1 MSDSAERAI
10 AIVGVGA
17 ILPDAPNAPAF
28 WNNILNKRYSIT
40 ETPPE
45 RWSIADY
52 YDPDPAAPD
61 KTYSKIGGWVR
72 GFTFDW
78 KRFKIPPR
86 VAAAMDEGQQWAV
99 TIAAEALAD
108 YGYPERPL
116 DTDRT
121 GVILGTAMGGELH
134 YITHQRI
141 VFPDY
146 VHLLER
152 TEAWRR
158 LPRDVQ
164 QALIAQWHAELDRS
178 LPPVTEDTMPGE
190 LPNIVSGRVANVL
203 NLRGP
208 NFITDAACAST
219 LAAVDAACEQLIHH
233 QCDVVLTGGVDR
245 NMGASTFVKFCKIGA
260 LSATGTRPFGDGADG
275 FVMGEG
281 SAAFLLKRL
290 ADAERDGDRIYA
302 VIRGVGG
309 SSDGKGK
316 GITAP
321 NPIGQILAVERAW
334 QDAGLDP
341 ATATL
346 VEAHGTST
354 RVGDVVEVE
363 SLSSCFGRAERGSIG
378 LGSVKSNIGHLKAGA
393 GAAGLL
399 KAVMAI
405 YHKILPPTLN
415 CEKPNPNINFNAT
428 PFYLLTEAREWERRG
443 NTPRRAGV
451 SAYGFGGTNFH
462 VVLEEYIP
470 GMIRTEPKVYAS
482 AAVPQTGTTS
492 STTAAMG
499 VASSTV
505 TASAPP
511 PTGPKL
517 RSAKMPLRGI
527 LAIGAPTPKALKDK
541 IDAIYQKVEGGW
553 TPPVAPPDPNELAQ
567 PERVVIDFGNHDELL
582 DRLKKA
588 QKAAGFDSPAAWKSL
603 QAQGVFRGSGPKPGK
618 IAFLFPGQGSQYVNM
633 GRELLSEPA
642 FAEVIKEGDA
652 VMTPI
657 LGKPLTS
664 YIYVDANDPDALKK
678 AEYDL
683 MQTAITQ
690 PAMLM
695 LDAALCR
702 LLKEYGFEPDMVM
715 GHSLGEYAALNAAG
729 VMPFAE
735 ALEASAARGAEM
747 SKVKVDDNGWMAAV
761 MGPLDVVLSTLNEI
775 DGYVIPANI
784 NSYNQVVIGGA
795 SKAVE
800 RAIEV
805 FTQKGY
811 QAQRIPVS
819 HAFHTRIV
827 APASGPLRKQLDR
840 FHITPPRIPL
850 VANVTGE
857 LYPTTVEEIKDI
869 LEKQIASPVQWVK
882 GLETL
887 YREGVRCFVEVGPK
901 KALKGFVDD
910 VLGNKPDVVS
920 LFTNHPKTGTLQS
933 FNQALCGLYA
943 AGYGLVDETITTR
956 QDGAAQSSATVAA
969 TVVSAAPSVASASAP
984 VVSASASASA
994 PVVSAPAPTPAPVAS
1009 ATAVVSAP
1017 ARSTIEEANM
1027 VNGIPIDTL
1036 GKLLVQALQGA
1047 QAVHPATPG
1056 APVYDR
1062 NLPPTGSVV
1071 ISGTGL
1077 GLPGAEKPVMD
1088 EQNALRIL
1096 HGEQFIDL
1104 IPERFRRQML
1114 AHNITRVV
1122 KSEDGSGSFET
1133 LTEPDEVIRLA
1144 GRPGPFNL
1152 SEEYGVPAKLVE
1164 ALDSTTQLAMAA
1176 GLDALREAGIPL
1188 VQTYRRTTT
1197 GKDLPDRWM
1206 LPEALR
1212 DETGVIFASAF
1223 PGLDRVAE
1231 EFERYYTYEH
1241 RREQL
1246 EMLEALRQ
1254 TTTDPATLS
1263 EIVRRIGELRS
1274 LLEREPYVF
1283 DRRFLFRILAMGHSQ
1298 FAEYIGARGPNTHV
1312 NAACAATTQAIAIA
1326 EDWIRTGRCR
1336 RVLVI
1341 AADNVT
1347 SDHLLG
1353 WIGAGFL
1360 ATGAAATDDR
1370 VEEAALP
1377 FDRRRHGMIL
1387 GMGACALV
1395 VESEDAVRERG
1406 MRGIVE
1412 VLSTEAA
1419 NSAFHGTRLDV
1430 EHISSVMNSLMT
1442 AAERRFGIDRRTIAP
1457 HLVFVSHETFTPAR
1471 GGSASAEVVAL
1482 RKTFGEA
1489 ANQVIVANT
1498 KGFTGHPMG
1507 VGIEDVIAVKI
1518 LEHGIVPPVPN
1529 YKEVD
1534 PDLGTLNLSRGGR
1547 YPVQYALHLAA
1558 GFGSQIAMTLL
1569 RRVPGSIDRIDNRAR
1584 YDYWLDQVSGYD
1596 HAETEVVKRVL
1607 RIKAQGAPARRPAPS
1622 TWQPGTGPTLRAA
1635 APGDSVT
1642 VAPSTI
1648 QYAPAPQPTPVAPPP
1663 PPKPV
1668 EPPAPVAPAPI
1679 NGKPVETAPVA
1690 PPPPAPEPVVAPPVA
1705 PAPAP
1710 VAPAPAPVTAAP
1722 AMDGVTAKVLQI
1734 VAEKTGY
1741 PPEMLDLDLDLEA
1754 DLGVDTVKQ
1763 AETFVAVREAFG
1775 IPQVE
1780 NLRLRDFPTLR
1791 DVVGF
1796 VYKQKPE
1803 LKPSAPTVA
1812 APAVAAPPAPAPAV
1826 APAPTSAPAP
1836 AAAPAV
1842 DPVAAKVLAVVAEK
1856 TGYPPEMLDL
1866 DLDLEADLGVDTV
1879 KQAETFA
1886 AIREAFGIERI
1897 ENLKLRD
1904 YPTLR
1909 HVIDF
1914 VYERRPDLKPS
1925 AAPAPAPAMAMA
1937 AAAPVAAPA
1946 APAAAPA
1953 PAADPVAA
1961 KVLAVVA
1968 EKTGYPPEMLDLDLD
1983 LEADLGVDTV
1993 KQAETFAA
2001 IREAFGIERIE
2012 NLKLRDYPTLR
2023 HVINFVYERRPDLK
2037 PSAAPAPAPAM
2048 AMAAAPAATSA
2059 PVTAP
2064 VTPAAAAAPVAD
2076 PVTERVLAVVAE
2088 KTGYPPEMLDLD
2100 LDLEADLGVDTVKQA
2115 ETFAAIR
2122 EAFGIERVEDLK
2134 LRDYP
2139 TLRHVINFVYER
2151 RPDLKPTAAPTP
2163 EPAAPP
2169 VAVAAATPAPAT
2181 ATTVAADP
2189 VTAKVLAVVAE
2200 KTGYPPEM
2208 LELDLDLEADLGVDT
2223 VKQAETFAA
2232 IREAFGI
2239 ERVEDLK
2246 LRDYPTLRHVINFV
2260 YERRPDLKPTAAPT
2274 PEPAAPPVAV
2284 AAATPAPA
2292 TATTVAADPVT
2303 AKVLAVVAEKTGYPP
2318 EMLELDLDLEADL
2331 GVDTVKQA
2339 ETFAAIREAFGI
2351 ERVEDLKLRDYPTLR
2366 HVINFVYERRPDL
2379 KPTGEASATP
2389 VAPVADPSAPTAPAP
2404 AARPAVTLVPV
2415 ENADMVPRRVVVP
2428 ALRPPIELC
2437 KPTGV
2442 VLDGNTRVVV
2452 MMDRGGVG
2460 KALLNR
2466 LEKRGVGTLVFDEP
2480 PSAEAL
2486 EQQLKGWL
2494 AEGPIHGVYW
2504 LPALDVE
2511 PAIEDM
2517 DLATWREHN
2526 RVRVKNLYLTL
2537 RTLYDTL
2544 VGPGTFLVSAT
2555 RLGGLHGYGPEG
2567 ASAPL
2572 GGAVVGC
2579 TKSYK
2584 RERQNILV
2592 KAVDFEPGRKTAEP
2606 ADLLIAETLFDPGVV
2621 EVGYRDGLR
2630 YTVTFE
2636 ERPAVDGTP
2645 GMYLGKDTVFVVTGA
2660 AGGITSAITADL
2672 AAASGG
2678 IFYLL
2683 DLTPKPDPDDPNIAL
2698 FRQDKEALKRKLI
2711 DDFRA
2716 AGERPTPVMIDRKI
2730 LAIEREEA
2738 ALRAIEA
2745 VQAAGGTAHYFSVN
2759 LLDGPGVAAVIA
2771 DVRERYGRIDVLLH
2785 AGGIEISKALPDKEP
2800 KEFDLVFDIKADGYF
2815 SILNAAKGM
2824 PIGAVVVFSSVAGR
2838 FGNSGQSDYSSAN
2851 DLLCKVT
2858 SSMRSWRPETRGIAI
2873 DWTAWGGIGMATRG
2887 SIPKIME
2894 MAGIDMLPPEAGIPT
2909 IRRELTQSAFRG
2921 EIVVGQRLGIL
2932 GAEFDETGG
2941 LDLSKVDTSGRLM
2954 IGSVKACKLYGGIE
2968 VETTFD
2974 PKEQPFL
2981 YDHQIDGVPVLPG
2994 VMGTEAFA
3002 ELATL
3007 LTPGFRV
3014 ASITEQFSSPFKFH
3028 RSQPRT
3034 LYLSATIHPTGNGT
3048 LVAKTTLRG
3057 MVQPRPDMPPRFD
3070 THFVGEVYLTT
3081 APVEERTINFTP
3093 PSAEAL
3099 DIDRERIYRV
3109 YFHGPAYQV
3118 MERVGVMGDQ
3128 AVALMTDGL
3137 PPNSVPETP
3146 MLVAPRLIELCF
3158 QTAGMWE
3165 MVTHRAM
3172 ALPAAIGSVTI
3183 YRHPESAEGRRLY
3196 ALVTAINNGS
3206 SYDAHVVDTDGNVY
3220 VELRGYR
3227 TVRLPGEVNV

>member
-141 VFPDY
+141 VFPEY

-158 LPRDVQ
+158 LPREVQ
-164 QALIAQWHAELDRS
+164 QELIAQWHAELDRS

-233 QCDVVLTGGVDR
+233 QCDAVLTGGVDR

-281 SAAFLLKRL
+281 SAVFLLKRL

-470 GMIRTEPKVYAS
+470 GMIRTEPKIYAS
-482 AAVPQTGTTS
+482 AAVSQTSATGS
-492 STTAAMG
+492 ATAAMG
-499 VASSTV
+499 VAPSTV

-511 PTGPKL
+511 PSGPKL
-517 RSAKMPLRGI
+517 RSNKMPLRGI

-553 TPPVAPPDPNELAQ
+553 TPPVAPPDPNELVQ
-567 PERVVIDFGNHDELL
+567 QERVVIDFGNYDELL
-582 DRLKKA
+582 DRLKKV

-603 QAQGVFRGSGPKPGK
+603 QAQGIFRGSGPKPGK

-678 AEYDL
+678 AEHDL

-747 SKVKVDDNGWMAAV
+747 SKVQVDDNGWMAAV
-761 MGPLDVVLSTLNEI
+761 MAPLDIVLSTLNEI

-840 FHITPPRIPL
+840 FHIAPPRIPL

-943 AGYGLVDETITTR
+943 AGYGLVDETINTR
-956 QDGAAQSSATVAA
+956 QDGAAQSGATVGTTAA
-969 TVVSAAPSVASASAP
+969 SAAVPSVAGASASVVSASAPAPEP
-984 VVSASASASA
+984 VVSASAPAPASVVSASAPASA
-994 PVVSAPAPTPAPVAS
+994 PVVSAPAPTPTP
-1009 ATAVVSAP
+1009 VVSAP

-1027 VNGIPIDTL
+1027 VNGIPIETL

-1056 APVYDR
+1056 ASVYDR
-1062 NLPPTGSVV
+1062 NLPPAGSVV

-1114 AHNITRVV
+1114 ARNITRVV

-1144 GRPGPFNL
+1144 GRPGSFNL

-1164 ALDSTTQLAMAA
+1164 AFDSTTQLAMAA

-1254 TTTDPATLS
+1254 TTTDPTTLS

-1326 EDWIRTGRCR
+1326 EDWIRSGRCR

-1370 VEEAALP
+1370 VEDAALP

-1395 VESEDAVRERG
+1395 IESEDAVRERG

-1412 VLSTEAA
+1412 VLSTETA

-1430 EHISSVMNSLMT
+1430 EHIASVMNSLMT

-1457 HLVFVSHETFTPAR
+1457 HLVFVSHETYTPAR

-1482 RKTFGEA
+1482 RRTFGEA

-1569 RRVPGSIDRIDNRAR
+1569 RRIPGSIDRIDNRAR

-1596 HAETEVVKRVL
+1596 RAETEVVKRVL

-1635 APGDSVT
+1635 APGDGMT
-1642 VAPSTI
+1642 IALATI
-1648 QYAPAPQPTPVAPPP
+1648 QYAPAPQPTPVTPPP

-1668 EPPAPVAPAPI
+1668 EPPAPVAPTPI
-1679 NGKPVETAPVA
+1679 NGKTVETAPVT
-1690 PPPPAPEPVVAPPVA
+1690 PPPSAPEPVATPPVAPTPVAPASVTVA

-1710 VAPAPAPVTAAP
+1710 VAAAP

-1754 DLGVDTVKQ
+1754 DLGIDTVKQ

-1791 DVVGF
+1791 DVVNF

-1803 LKPSAPTVA
+1803 LKSSAPTVA
-1812 APAVAAPPAPAPAV
+1812 APAAAVAAPSAPAPAV
-1826 APAPTSAPAP
+1826 APAPTPEPAP

-1842 DPVAAKVLAVVAEK
+1842 DPVA
-1856 TGYPPEMLDL
+1856 T
-1866 DLDLEADLGVDTV
+1866 
-1879 KQAETFA
+1879 
-1886 AIREAFGIERI
+1886 
-1897 ENLKLRD
+1897 
-1904 YPTLR
+1904 
-1909 HVIDF
+1909 
-1914 VYERRPDLKPS
+1914 
-1925 AAPAPAPAMAMA
+1925 
-1937 AAAPVAAPA
+1937 
-1946 APAAAPA
+1946 
-1953 PAADPVAA
+1953 

-2048 AMAAAPAATSA
+2048 AMAVAAPAATSA

-2064 VTPAAAAAPVAD
+2064 VTPAAVPAPVTD

-2088 KTGYPPEMLDLD
+2088 KTGYPTEMLDLD

-2122 EAFGIERVEDLK
+2122 EAFGIERIENLK

-2169 VAVAAATPAPAT
+2169 AAVAAPTPVPAT
-2181 ATTVAADP
+2181 ATAVAVDP
-2189 VTAKVLAVVAE
+2189 VTEKVLAVVAE
-2200 KTGYPPEM
+2200 KTGYPTEM
-2208 LELDLDLEADLGVDT
+2208 LDLDLDLEADLGVDT

-2239 ERVEDLK
+2239 ERIENLK

-2274 PEPAAPPVAV
+2274 PEPAAPPAAV
-2284 AAATPAPA
+2284 AAPTPAPA
-2292 TATTVAADPVT
+2292 TATAVAADPVT
-2303 AKVLAVVAEKTGYPP
+2303 EKVLAVVAEKTGYPT
-2318 EMLELDLDLEADL
+2318 EMLDLDLDLEADL

-2351 ERVEDLKLRDYPTLR
+2351 ERIENLKLRDYPTLR

-2389 VAPVADPSAPTAPAP
+2389 VAPVADPSTPTTPAPTA
-2404 AARPAVTLVPV
+2404 RPTVTLVPV

-2517 DLATWREHN
+2517 DLAAWREHN

-2636 ERPAVDGTP
+2636 ERSAVDGTP
-2645 GMYLGKDTVFVVTGA
+2645 GMYLGKDTVFFVTGA
-2660 AGGITSAITADL
+2660 AGGITSAIIADL

-2678 IFYLL
+2678 VFYLL

-2954 IGSVKACKLYGGIE
+2954 IGSVKAFKLYGGIE

-2981 YDHQIDGVPVLPG
+2981 YDHQIEGVPVLPG

-3007 LTPGFRV
+3007 LTPGFCI
-3014 ASITEQFSSPFKFH
+3014 ASISEQFSSPFKFH
-3028 RSQPRT
+3028 RGQPRT
-3034 LYLSATIHPTGNGT
+3034 LYLSATIHPTGHGM

-3081 APVEERTINFTP
+3081 APVEGRTIDFTP
-3093 PSAEAL
+3093 PSVEAL

-3118 MERVGVMGDQ
+3118 IERVGVVGDQ

-3137 PPNSVPETP
+3137 PPNSAPDMP
-3146 MLVAPRLIELCF
+3146 MLTAPRLIELCF

-3172 ALPAAIGSVTI
+3172 ALPAAIESVII
-3183 YRHPESAEGRRLY
+3183 YRQPESAEGRRLY
-3196 ALVTAINNGS
+3196 ALVTAIENGS

>member
-17 ILPDAPNAPAF
+17 ILPDAPNALAF

-219 LAAVDAACEQLIHH
+219 LAAIDAACEQLINH
-233 QCDVVLTGGVDR
+233 QCDAVVSGGVDR
-245 NMGASTFVKFCKIGA
+245 NMGPSTFVKFCKIGA

-363 SLSSCFGRAERGSIG
+363 SLSACFGRAERGSIG

-462 VVLEEYIP
+462 IVLEEYIP

-747 SKVKVDDNGWMAAV
+747 SRVKVDDNGWMAAV
-761 MGPLDVVLSTLNEI
+761 MAPLDVVLSTLNEI

-910 VLGNKPDVVS
+910 VLGSKPDVVS

-956 QDGAAQSSATVAA
+956 QDGAVQSGATVAA
-969 TVVSAAPSVASASAP
+969 TVASAATPAVASASAP
-984 VVSASASASA
+984 VVSAPVPASA
-994 PVVSAPAPTPAPVAS
+994 PVVSAPASTPAPVAS
-1009 ATAVVSAP
+1009 ATAVASAP
-1017 ARSTIEEANM
+1017 ARPTTEEANM

-1047 QAVHPATPG
+1047 QAVQHPATPG
-1056 APVYDR
+1056 ALVYDR

-1077 GLPGAEKPVMD
+1077 GLPGAGKPVMD

-1114 AHNITRVV
+1114 ARNITRVV

-1231 EFERYYTYEH
+1231 EFERYYIYEH

-1312 NAACAATTQAIAIA
+1312 NAACAATTQAIGIA
-1326 EDWIRTGRCR
+1326 EDWIRSGRCR

-1377 FDRRRHGMIL
+1377 FDRRRHGMLL

-1412 VLSTEAA
+1412 VLSTEVA

-1430 EHISSVMNSLMT
+1430 EHISGVMNSLMT
-1442 AAERRFGIDRRTIAP
+1442 AAERRFGIDRRAIAP

-1534 PDLGTLNLSRGGR
+1534 PELGTLNLSRGGR

-1569 RRVPGSIDRIDNRAR
+1569 RRVPGSVDRVDNRAR

-1596 HAETEVVKRVL
+1596 RAETEVVKRVL
-1607 RIKAQGAPARRPAPS
+1607 RVKAQGAPARRPAPS

-1635 APGDSVT
+1635 APGDGVT
-1642 VAPSTI
+1642 VAPATI
-1648 QYAPAPQPTPVAPPP
+1648 QYAPAPQPTPIMPPP
-1663 PPKPV
+1663 PPAPV
-1668 EPPAPVAPAPI
+1668 EPPPAPVAPAPI

-1690 PPPPAPEPVVAPPVA
+1690 PPPPVAEPVAAPPIA

-1710 VAPAPAPVTAAP
+1710 VAPAPAVAAP
-1722 AMDGVTAKVLQI
+1722 EVDGVTAKVLQI

-1803 LKPSAPTVA
+1803 LKPSAPAVT
-1812 APAVAAPPAPAPAV
+1812 APAVAPSAPAPAV
-1826 APAPTSAPAP
+1826 APAPTPTPAP

-1937 AAAPVAAPA
+1937 AAAPATTP

-1953 PAADPVAA
+1953 VDPVAA

-2001 IREAFGIERIE
+2001 IREAFNIERIE

-2037 PSAAPAPAPAM
+2037 PSAAPAPATATAVAAPVATPAP
-2048 AMAAAPAATSA
+2048 ATAPVPPAAAP
-2059 PVTAP
+2059 
-2064 VTPAAAAAPVAD
+2064 APVAD
-2076 PVTERVLAVVAE
+2076 PVTGRVLAVVAE
-2088 KTGYPPEMLDLD
+2088 KTGYPTEMLDLD

-2151 RPDLKPTAAPTP
+2151 RPDLKPTTAPTP
-2163 EPAAPP
+2163 EPAAPSA
-2169 VAVAAATPAPAT
+2169 AVAAATPAPAT
-2181 ATTVAADP
+2181 AVTADP
-2189 VTAKVLAVVAE
+2189 VTAKVL
-2200 KTGYPPEM
+2200 T
-2208 LELDLDLEADLGVDT
+2208 
-2223 VKQAETFAA
+2223 
-2232 IREAFGI
+2232 
-2239 ERVEDLK
+2239 
-2246 LRDYPTLRHVINFV
+2246 
-2260 YERRPDLKPTAAPT
+2260 
-2274 PEPAAPPVAV
+2274 
-2284 AAATPAPA
+2284 
-2292 TATTVAADPVT
+2292 
-2303 AKVLAVVAEKTGYPP
+2303 VVAEKTGYPP

-2466 LEKRGVGTLVFDEP
+2466 LEKRGVGTLVIDEP

-2592 KAVDFEPGRKTAEP
+2592 KAVDLEPGRKTAEP

-2636 ERPAVDGTP
+2636 ERPAADGAP
-2645 GMYLGKDTVFVVTGA
+2645 GMHPGKDTVFVVTGA

-2824 PIGAVVVFSSVAGR
+2824 PIGAAVVFSSVAGR

-2941 LDLSKVDTSGRLM
+2941 LDPSKVDTGGRLM

-2968 VETTFD
+2968 VETTLD

-2994 VMGTEAFA
+2994 VMGAEAFA
-3002 ELATL
+3002 ELATIL
-3007 LTPGFRV
+3007 APGFRV

-3070 THFVGEVYLTT
+3070 THFVGEVHLTT
-3081 APVEERTINFTP
+3081 APVEGRTIDFTP

-3183 YRHPESAEGRRLY
+3183 YRQPESAEGRRLY

>member
-233 QCDVVLTGGVDR
+233 QCDAVLTGGVDR

-969 TVVSAAPSVASASAP
+969 TVASAAPSVASASAP
-984 VVSASASASA
+984 VVSAPAPTPA

-1482 RKTFGEA
+1482 RKTFGES

-1642 VAPSTI
+1642 VAPATI

-2001 IREAFGIERIE
+2001 IREAFGIERVE
-2012 NLKLRDYPTLR
+2012 DLKLRDYPTLR

-2064 VTPAAAAAPVAD
+2064 VTSAAAATPVAD
-2076 PVTERVLAVVAE
+2076 PVTER
-2088 KTGYPPEMLDLD
+2088 
-2100 LDLEADLGVDTVKQA
+2100 
-2115 ETFAAIR
+2115 
-2122 EAFGIERVEDLK
+2122 
-2134 LRDYP
+2134 
-2139 TLRHVINFVYER
+2139 
-2151 RPDLKPTAAPTP
+2151 
-2163 EPAAPP
+2163 
-2169 VAVAAATPAPAT
+2169 
-2181 ATTVAADP
+2181 
-2189 VTAKVLAVVAE
+2189 
-2200 KTGYPPEM
+2200 
-2208 LELDLDLEADLGVDT
+2208 
-2223 VKQAETFAA
+2223 
-2232 IREAFGI
+2232 
-2239 ERVEDLK
+2239 
-2246 LRDYPTLRHVINFV
+2246 
-2260 YERRPDLKPTAAPT
+2260 
-2274 PEPAAPPVAV
+2274 
-2284 AAATPAPA
+2284 
-2292 TATTVAADPVT
+2292 
-2303 AKVLAVVAEKTGYPP
+2303 VLAVVAEKTGYPP

-2678 IFYLL
+2678 VFYLL

-2824 PIGAVVVFSSVAGR
+2824 PIGAAVVFSSVAGR

-2941 LDLSKVDTSGRLM
+2941 LDLSKVDTGGRLM
-2954 IGSVKACKLYGGIE
+2954 IGSIKAFKLYGGIE
-2968 VETTFD
+2968 VETTLD

-3034 LYLSATIHPTGNGT
+3034 LYMSATIHPTGHGT

-3183 YRHPESAEGRRLY
+3183 YRQPESAEGRRLY

>member
-1 MSDSAERAI
+1 MSDTTERAI

-28 WNNILNKRYSIT
+28 WTNILNKRYSIT

-99 TIAAEALAD
+99 TIAAETLAD
-108 YGYPERPL
+108 YGYPERAL

-134 YITHQRI
+134 YITHQRV
-141 VFPDY
+141 VFPEY

-158 LPRDVQ
+158 LPREVQ
-164 QALIAQWHAELDRS
+164 EALIAQWHAELDRT

-219 LAAVDAACEQLIHH
+219 LAAVDAACEQLIQH
-233 QCDVVLTGGVDR
+233 QCDAVLTGGVDR

-334 QDAGLDP
+334 KDAGLDP

-363 SLSSCFGRAERGSIG
+363 SLSSCFGKAERGSIG

-415 CEKPNPNINFNAT
+415 CEKPNPNINFSAT

-443 NTPRRAGV
+443 NIPRRAGV

-462 VVLEEYIP
+462 IVLEEYIP
-470 GMIRTEPKVYAS
+470 GMIRTEPKVYAG
-482 AAVPQTGTTS
+482 AAVPSAG
-492 STTAAMG
+492 AAG
-499 VASSTV
+499 GASVALSAATSTV
-505 TASAPP
+505 SASVPP
-511 PTGPKL
+511 PTGPRL
-517 RSAKMPLRGI
+517 RSEKKPLRGI
-527 LAIGAPTPKALKDK
+527 LAIGAPTPKELKDK
-541 IDAIYQKVEGGW
+541 IDAIFQKVEAGW
-553 TPPVAPPDPNELAQ
+553 TPPITPPDPNELAQ
-567 PERVVIDFGNHDELL
+567 QERVVIDFGDHDELL

-588 QKAAGFDSPAAWKSL
+588 QKAAGFDNPAAWKAL

-642 FAEVIKEGDA
+642 FAEVIKESDA

-657 LGKPLTS
+657 LGKPLS
-664 YIYVDANDPDALKK
+664 SFIYVDASDPAALKK
-678 AEYDL
+678 AEHDL

-690 PAMLM
+690 PAMLT

-729 VMPFAE
+729 IMPFAE

-761 MGPLDVVLSTLNEI
+761 MAPLDVVLRTLDEI

-800 RAIEV
+800 KAIEV

-840 FHITPPRIPL
+840 FHIAPPRITM

-882 GLETL
+882 GIETL
-887 YREGVRCFVEVGPK
+887 YREGARCFVEVGPK

-920 LFTNHPKTGTLQS
+920 LFTNHPKTGTIQS

-943 AGYGLVDETITTR
+943 AGYGLVDETADVQKDGSAQARVATAAVATT
-956 QDGAAQSSATVAA
+956 G
-969 TVVSAAPSVASASAP
+969 ASAP
-984 VVSASASASA
+984 VAA
-994 PVVSAPAPTPAPVAS
+994 SAPAPTPAPIAANAPAPQPVS
-1009 ATAVVSAP
+1009 ASAP
-1017 ARSTIEEANM
+1017 AVPQVAAGAAVSQTVEEATM
-1027 VNGIPIDTL
+1027 GNGIPLDTL
-1036 GKLLVQALQGA
+1036 GKLLTQALQGA
-1047 QAVHPATPG
+1047 QTTQRPAYN

-1062 NLPPTGSVV
+1062 NLPPTGSVI

-1223 PGLDRVAE
+1223 PGLDRLAE

-1246 EMLEALRQ
+1246 EALEALRRV
-1254 TTTDPATLS
+1254 TTDPATLA
-1263 EIVRRIGELRS
+1263 EIVRRIGELRD
-1274 LLEREPYVF
+1274 LLEREPYIF

-1326 EDWIRTGRCR
+1326 EDWIRSGRCR

-1347 SDHLLG
+1347 SDHLLP

-1430 EHISSVMNSLMT
+1430 EHIAGVMNSLMT

-1457 HLVFVSHETFTPAR
+1457 HLVFVSHETYTPAR

-1482 RKTFGEA
+1482 RKTFGESA
-1489 ANQVIVANT
+1489 SQVIVSNT

-1534 PDLGTLNLSRGGR
+1534 PELGTLNLSRGGR

-1569 RRVPGSIDRIDNRAR
+1569 RRIPGSVDRIDNRAR

-1607 RIKAQGAPARRPAPS
+1607 RIKPQGAPARRPAPS
-1622 TWQPGTGPTLRAA
+1622 AWVPGTGPTLRAA
-1635 APGDSVT
+1635 APGDG
-1642 VAPSTI
+1642 VAFAPAAI
-1648 QYAPAPQPTPVAPPP
+1648 QYAPAPQPVPIAPSSVPST
-1663 PPKPV
+1663 
-1668 EPPAPVAPAPI
+1668 PAPVAPAPT
-1679 NGKPVETAPVA
+1679 NGKPAPTPVASAPLPAPAPTPVASTPPPALAPTPVASAPPPALAPTPVAPVA
-1690 PPPPAPEPVVAPPVA
+1690 PVPE
-1705 PAPAP
+1705 
-1710 VAPAPAPVTAAP
+1710 
-1722 AMDGVTAKVLQI
+1722 MDGVTEKVLQI

-1803 LKPSAPTVA
+1803 LKPSA
-1812 APAVAAPPAPAPAV
+1812 APVVAAPPAPAAAPADGAPSAPAIAPAV
-1826 APAPTSAPAP
+1826 AASSAPV
-1836 AAAPAV
+1836 V
-1842 DPVAAKVLAVVAEK
+1842 DTVAAKVLDVVAEK

-1909 HVIDF
+1909 HVINF
-1914 VYERRPDLKPS
+1914 VYEHRPDLKTMAVS
-1925 AAPAPAPAMAMA
+1925 APEPVAAPASAPAPAA
-1937 AAAPVAAPA
+1937 AAAPA
-1946 APAAAPA
+1946 APATT
-1953 PAADPVAA
+1953 ADPVTER
-1961 KVLAVVA
+1961 VLAVVA

-2023 HVINFVYERRPDLK
+2023 HVINFVYEHRPDLKTVAVSAPEPVAAPASAPAPAAAAAPADPVTERVLAVVAEKTGYPPEMLELDLDLEADLGVDTVKQAETFAAIREAFGIERIENLKLRDYPTLRHVINFVYDHRPDLK
-2037 PSAAPAPAPAM
+2037 PSATPAASAPAPTA
-2048 AMAAAPAATSA
+2048 AAAPAA
-2059 PVTAP
+2059 
-2064 VTPAAAAAPVAD
+2064 PATTAD

-2139 TLRHVINFVYER
+2139 TLRHVINFVYDR
-2151 RPDLKPTAAPTP
+2151 RPDLKPSEGVTTTPVATGAAPVASAAPTP
-2163 EPAAPP
+2163 AA
-2169 VAVAAATPAPAT
+2169 
-2181 ATTVAADP
+2181 
-2189 VTAKVLAVVAE
+2189 
-2200 KTGYPPEM
+2200 
-2208 LELDLDLEADLGVDT
+2208 
-2223 VKQAETFAA
+2223 Q
-2232 IREAFGI
+2232 
-2239 ERVEDLK
+2239 
-2246 LRDYPTLRHVINFV
+2246 
-2260 YERRPDLKPTAAPT
+2260 
-2274 PEPAAPPVAV
+2274 
-2284 AAATPAPA
+2284 
-2292 TATTVAADPVT
+2292 
-2303 AKVLAVVAEKTGYPP
+2303 
-2318 EMLELDLDLEADL
+2318 
-2331 GVDTVKQA
+2331 
-2339 ETFAAIREAFGI
+2339 
-2351 ERVEDLKLRDYPTLR
+2351 
-2366 HVINFVYERRPDL
+2366 
-2379 KPTGEASATP
+2379 
-2389 VAPVADPSAPTAPAP
+2389 
-2404 AARPAVTLVPV
+2404 PAVTLAPV

-2428 ALRPPIELC
+2428 ALRPAIDLC

-2442 VLDGNTRVVV
+2442 ALDGNTRVVV

-2466 LEKRGVGTLVFDEP
+2466 LEKRGVGTLVIEEP
-2480 PSAEAL
+2480 PSAEEL
-2486 EQQLKGWL
+2486 EQRLKGWL

-2511 PAIEDM
+2511 PAIEEM
-2517 DLATWREHN
+2517 DLATWRELN
-2526 RVRVKNLYLTL
+2526 QVRVKNLYLTL

-2584 RERQNILV
+2584 RERQDILV

-2621 EVGYRDGLR
+2621 EVGYRDSLR

-2636 ERPAVDGTP
+2636 ERPTADGTP
-2645 GMYLGKDTVFVVTGA
+2645 GMTLGKDTVFVVTGA

-2683 DLTPKPDPDDPNIAL
+2683 DLTPKPNPDDPNIAL

-2711 DDFRA
+2711 EDFRA

-2824 PIGAVVVFSSVAGR
+2824 PIGATVVFSSVAGR

-2858 SSMRSWRPETRGIAI
+2858 SSMRTWRPETRGIAI

-2909 IRRELTQSAFRG
+2909 IRRELTKSAFRG

-2932 GAEFDETGG
+2932 AAEFDETGG
-2941 LDLSKVDTSGRLM
+2941 LDPAKVDTGGRLM
-2954 IGSVKACKLYGGIE
+2954 IGSVKAFKLYGGIE
-2968 VETTFD
+2968 VETTLD

-3014 ASITEQFSSPFKFH
+3014 ASISEQFSSPFKFH
-3028 RSQPRT
+3028 RNQPRT

-3057 MVQPRPDMPPRFD
+3057 MVQPRPELSPRFD

-3081 APVEERTINFTP
+3081 APVEERTIDFVP
-3093 PSAEAL
+3093 PSTEAL

-3118 MERVGVMGDQ
+3118 MERIGVMGDR
-3128 AVALMTDGL
+3128 AVALMVDGL
-3137 PPNSVPETP
+3137 PPNSSPDMP
-3146 MLVAPRLIELCF
+3146 MLIAPRVIELCF
-3158 QTAGMWE
+3158 QAAGMWE

-3172 ALPAAIGSVTI
+3172 ALPSAIGSVTI
-3183 YRHPESAEGRRLY
+3183 LRHPERAEGRRLY
-3196 ALVTAINNGS
+3196 ALVTAIDGGA
-3206 SYDAHVVDTDGNVY
+3206 SYDVQVVDTDGTVY
-3220 VELRGYR
+3220 VDLRGYR
-3227 TVRLPGEVNV
+3227 TSRLPGEVTV

>member
-17 ILPDAPNAPAF
+17 ILPDAPNALAF

-134 YITHQRI
+134 YITHQRV

-219 LAAVDAACEQLIHH
+219 LAAVDAACEQLINH
-233 QCDVVLTGGVDR
+233 QCDAVVSGGVDR
-245 NMGASTFVKFCKIGA
+245 NMGPSTFVKFCKIGA

-363 SLSSCFGRAERGSIG
+363 SLSACFGRAERGSIG

-462 VVLEEYIP
+462 IVLEEYIP

-747 SKVKVDDNGWMAAV
+747 SRVKVDDNGWMAAV
-761 MGPLDVVLSTLNEI
+761 MAPLDVVLSTLNEI

-857 LYPTTVEEIKDI
+857 VYPTTVEEIKDI

-910 VLGNKPDVVS
+910 VLGSKPDVVS

-956 QDGAAQSSATVAA
+956 QDGAVQSGATVAA
-969 TVVSAAPSVASASAP
+969 TVASAATPAVASASAP
-984 VVSASASASA
+984 VVSAPVPASA
-994 PVVSAPAPTPAPVAS
+994 PVVSAPASTPAPVAS
-1009 ATAVVSAP
+1009 ATAVASAP
-1017 ARSTIEEANM
+1017 ARPTTEEANM

-1047 QAVHPATPG
+1047 QAVQHPATPG
-1056 APVYDR
+1056 ALVYDR

-1077 GLPGAEKPVMD
+1077 GLPGAGKPVMD

-1114 AHNITRVV
+1114 ARNITRVV

-1231 EFERYYTYEH
+1231 EFERYYIYEH

-1312 NAACAATTQAIAIA
+1312 NAACAATTQAIGIA
-1326 EDWIRTGRCR
+1326 EDWIRSGRCR

-1377 FDRRRHGMIL
+1377 FDRRRHGMLL

-1412 VLSTEAA
+1412 VLSTEVA

-1430 EHISSVMNSLMT
+1430 EHISGVMNSLMT
-1442 AAERRFGIDRRTIAP
+1442 AAERRFGIDRRAIAP

-1534 PDLGTLNLSRGGR
+1534 PELGTLNLSRGGR

-1569 RRVPGSIDRIDNRAR
+1569 RRVPGSVDRVDNRAR

-1596 HAETEVVKRVL
+1596 RAETEVVKRVL
-1607 RIKAQGAPARRPAPS
+1607 RVKAQGAPARRPAPS

-1635 APGDSVT
+1635 APGDGVT
-1642 VAPSTI
+1642 VAPATI
-1648 QYAPAPQPTPVAPPP
+1648 QYAPAPQPTPIMPPP
-1663 PPKPV
+1663 PPAPV
-1668 EPPAPVAPAPI
+1668 EPPPAPVAPAPI

-1690 PPPPAPEPVVAPPVA
+1690 PPPPVAEPVAAPPIA

-1710 VAPAPAPVTAAP
+1710 VAPAPAVAAP
-1722 AMDGVTAKVLQI
+1722 EVDGVTAKVLQI

-1803 LKPSAPTVA
+1803 LKPSAPAVT
-1812 APAVAAPPAPAPAV
+1812 APAVAPSAPAPAV
-1826 APAPTSAPAP
+1826 APAPTPTPAP

-1886 AIREAFGIERI
+1886 AIREAFNIERI

-1937 AAAPVAAPA
+1937 AAAPATTP

-1953 PAADPVAA
+1953 VDPVAA

-2001 IREAFGIERIE
+2001 IREAFNIERIE

-2037 PSAAPAPAPAM
+2037 PSAAPAPATATAVAAPVATPAP
-2048 AMAAAPAATSA
+2048 ATAPVPPAAAP
-2059 PVTAP
+2059 
-2064 VTPAAAAAPVAD
+2064 APVAD
-2076 PVTERVLAVVAE
+2076 PVTGRVLAVVAE
-2088 KTGYPPEMLDLD
+2088 KTGYPTEMLDLD

-2151 RPDLKPTAAPTP
+2151 RPDLKPTTAPTP

-2169 VAVAAATPAPAT
+2169 AAVAAATPAPAT

-2189 VTAKVLAVVAE
+2189 VTAKVLTVVAE

-2260 YERRPDLKPTAAPT
+2260 YDRRPDLKPSGEA
-2274 PEPAAPPVAV
+2274 
-2284 AAATPAPA
+2284 PAP
-2292 TATTVAADPVT
+2292 
-2303 AKVLAVVAEKTGYPP
+2303 
-2318 EMLELDLDLEADL
+2318 
-2331 GVDTVKQA
+2331 
-2339 ETFAAIREAFGI
+2339 
-2351 ERVEDLKLRDYPTLR
+2351 
-2366 HVINFVYERRPDL
+2366 
-2379 KPTGEASATP
+2379 P
-2389 VAPVADPSAPTAPAP
+2389 VAPVAAPAAPTAPAP
-2404 AARPAVTLVPV
+2404 AARPAVTLAPV

-2428 ALRPPIELC
+2428 ALRPPIDLC

-2442 VLDGNTRVVV
+2442 ALDGNTRVVV

-2466 LEKRGVGTLVFDEP
+2466 LEKRGVGTLVIDEP

-2592 KAVDFEPGRKTAEP
+2592 KAVDLEPGRKTAEP

-2636 ERPAVDGTP
+2636 ERPAADGAP
-2645 GMYLGKDTVFVVTGA
+2645 GMHPGKDTVFVVTGA

-2941 LDLSKVDTSGRLM
+2941 LDLSKVDTGGRLM

-3070 THFVGEVYLTT
+3070 THFVGEVHLTT
-3081 APVEERTINFTP
+3081 APVEGRMIDFTP

-3146 MLVAPRLIELCF
+3146 MLIAPRLIELCF

-3172 ALPAAIGSVTI
+3172 ALPAAIGSVAI
-3183 YRHPESAEGRRLY
+3183 YRQPESAEGRRLY